1 MQQQGS
7 TLAVLLAVQ
16 LAWVSVSKG
25 ETQPRI
31 DVRYAGQN
39 EETPD
44 FQRHV
49 IPMLSKLGC
58 NGRSCHGSFQ
68 GRGGFMLSLFGYDFK
83 ADHKG
88 LMERLDLETPSDSYA
103 LQKATREID
112 HEGGQRIAP
121 QSWEYRVILNWIASG
136 AKGVES
142 EGRLK
147 QLEISPAEIQF
158 RDASETAQLRVVAHW
173 EDGSSEDVTPLC
185 RFLSNDASIA
195 EIDDSGLV
203 TAGATG
209 DTHVVVFY
217 DNGTVPVPVLRPV
230 SDQTGERYPSV
241 PAPTRVDQLV
251 VEKLKKL
258 GIVQSETCGDT
269 EFLRR
274 VSLDIAGTLP
284 TSAEIRAFV
293 ADNSPDKRS
302 RKIDELLETPAY
314 SAWWATRLSDY
325 TGNTANQLN
334 NVSFNNNQPSQ
345 EWYEWL
351 RKRVRENVPY
361 DRIVEGIVLAGSQ
374 REGETYQEYC
384 VRMGEYFKDGS
395 GEKFAEQESLPY
407 YWARRNFQR
416 PEDRAIGFAYTFL
429 AIRIECAQCH
439 KHPFDRWTQ
448 EDFKEF
454 QPLFSTTRFNPNGTN
469 RREYEELLATLEVDQ
484 ALRGNQLRQALGRLL
499 QKGEVVPFPALV
511 QTSTSGP
518 RRERGE
524 RSRQVT
530 ARMLGGDPFDMTQYP
545 DPRKPL
551 MDWMTGEVRDLF
563 AKAFVNRVW
572 SNYFHRGIVEPTDDL
587 SLANPPTNQ
596 ALLDHLAQGFIA
608 QGYDMK
614 WLHREI
620 CNSRTYQLS
629 WQPTESNRLD
639 ERNFSRA
646 VPRRIQAEVA
656 YDALV
661 QATAGMS
668 QNAGYLTNLK
678 QRATAIPGSAQ
689 GRGGNNYALTIF
701 GKSAR
706 ENNCDCERSNEPTL
720 LQTLFLYNDNDVL
733 TALDSRGG
741 WLAEVAREWNQ
752 PLLSNPNEPTI
763 RKPENYDEIV
773 ARYRSQIERAK
784 NQSNPERLQQMKARL
799 KAFLEQYGETDKAEA
814 RGKAT
819 ASGVSEEARRI
830 AVREAYLRT
839 LSRLP
844 SAEEEQTALQAMSA
858 TETPVEGLRD
868 VLWALLNT
876 KEFILNH

>member
-1 MQQQGS
+1 
-7 TLAVLLAVQ
+7 
-16 LAWVSVSKG
+16 
-25 ETQPRI
+25 
-31 DVRYAGQN
+31 
-39 EETPD
+39 
-44 FQRHV
+44 
-49 IPMLSKLGC
+49 
-58 NGRSCHGSFQ
+58 
-68 GRGGFMLSLFGYDFK
+68 
-83 ADHKG
+83 
-88 LMERLDLETPSDSYA
+88 
-103 LQKATREID
+103 
-112 HEGGQRIAP
+112 
-121 QSWEYRVILNWIASG
+121 
-136 AKGVES
+136 
-142 EGRLK
+142 
-147 QLEISPAEIQF
+147 
-158 RDASETAQLRVVAHW
+158 
-173 EDGSSEDVTPLC
+173 
-185 RFLSNDASIA
+185 
-195 EIDDSGLV
+195 
-203 TAGATG
+203 
-209 DTHVVVFY
+209 
-217 DNGTVPVPVLRPV
+217 
-230 SDQTGERYPSV
+230 
-241 PAPTRVDQLV
+241 
-251 VEKLKKL
+251 
-258 GIVQSETCGDT
+258 
-269 EFLRR
+269 
-274 VSLDIAGTLP
+274 
-284 TSAEIRAFV
+284 
-293 ADNSPDKRS
+293 
-302 RKIDELLETPAY
+302 
-314 SAWWATRLSDY
+314 
-325 TGNTANQLN
+325 
-334 NVSFNNNQPSQ
+334 
-345 EWYEWL
+345 
-351 RKRVRENVPY
+351 
-361 DRIVEGIVLAGSQ
+361 
-374 REGETYQEYC
+374 
-384 VRMGEYFKDGS
+384 
-395 GEKFAEQESLPY
+395 
-407 YWARRNFQR
+407 
-416 PEDRAIGFAYTFL
+416 
-429 AIRIECAQCH
+429 
-439 KHPFDRWTQ
+439 
-448 EDFKEF
+448 
-454 QPLFSTTRFNPNGTN
+454 
-469 RREYEELLATLEVDQ
+469 
-484 ALRGNQLRQALGRLL
+484 
-499 QKGEVVPFPALV
+499 
-511 QTSTSGP
+511 
-518 RRERGE
+518 
-524 RSRQVT
+524 
-530 ARMLGGDPFDMTQYP
+530 
-545 DPRKPL
+545 